1 MNSKLDQNKHLKK
14 KWKKTFF
21 DSLETENSY
30 LNVGYWKLK
39 LNRIDQIVCFIL
51 LLYKYLIVHNLSF
64 LFVQC
69 SLISNIKLI
78 FWANR
83 LTVGQLILKCVVLT
97 AQFFKL
103 SLSFSTGKCNW

>member
-51 LLYKYLIVHNLSF
+51 FLYKYLN
-64 LFVQC
+64 C
-69 SLISNIKLI
+69 
-78 FWANR
+78 
-83 LTVGQLILKCVVLT
+83 TQLIVFICPV
-97 AQFFKL
+97 FFN
-103 SLSFSTGKCNW
+103 F

>member
-30 LNVGYWKLK
+30 LKFLK

-69 SLISNIKLI
+69 SLISNI
-78 FWANR
+78 
-83 LTVGQLILKCVVLT
+83 
-97 AQFFKL
+97 
-103 SLSFSTGKCNW
+103 

>member
-30 LNVGYWKLK
+30 IKFLK

-69 SLISNIKLI
+69 SLISNI
-78 FWANR
+78 
-83 LTVGQLILKCVVLT
+83 
-97 AQFFKL
+97 
-103 SLSFSTGKCNW
+103 